1 MKIYIDEN
9 FPVKL
14 AHGLNVLQEP
24 LNKAEKFPIEVLSIK
39 EVFGEGAQDE
49 DWIPKLGAE
58 HAIVITQ
65 DYNIQ
70 RTRHQATLFREH
82 GLGIFF
88 YRPPSN
94 TGFKYWEMVLQIIT
108 RWEEIKKLS
117 HKTEAPFAFRCSMR
131 SKVFEALTM

>member
-1 MKIYIDEN
+1 MKVYIDEN

-14 AHGLNVLQEP
+14 AHGLQVLQEP
-24 LNKAEKFPIEVLSIK
+24 LNKGEKSPIEVLSIK
-39 EVFGEGAQDE
+39 EVFGEGVADE
-49 DWIPKLGAE
+49 DWIPLAGAE
-58 HAIVITQ
+58 HAVVITQ

-70 RTRHQATLFREH
+70 RTRHQAALFREH

-94 TGFKYWEMVLQIIT
+94 KGFSYWEMVLQIVT

-117 HKTEAPFAFRCSMR
+117 YKTQAPFAFRCSVR
-131 SKVFEALTM
+131 SKNFEPM